1 MSFSEKLQKLR
12 HDAKMSQEQLADM
25 LDVTRQS
32 VSKWESGMTYP
43 EMDKLIEISRIF
55 NCTLDDLT
63 NDNIK
68 DISVTEKK
76 STSFNSIIDS
86 FLEIINKTVKM
97 VKSMNTKELIG
108 AIIRLIALA
117 IILNLFKYPFNS
129 VESSIRALIL
139 NLGET
144 KFTLTIAGLFD
155 FIIDIIYTG
164 LYIFTFFYIYKIAY
178 LDKYEF
184 IETKSETKKI
194 EIEKKEID
202 EKKEIKVVHEK
213 KNDFAI
219 FQFIGAIIIGFLRL
233 FLFFFSLPLV
243 FMVISL
249 FALFAISIYLLF
261 SGVLYLGGSLII
273 LSSASILI
281 VMLEV
286 LFTIIFDK
294 KISFKRVL
302 WTFLISV
309 VSLGLS
315 SGLFAMEIS
324 NTKYIDSEPN
334 ISKNVLNKEVDMAN
348 TLYIYND
355 AEKESEY
362 YHYYSNANIEYIED
376 NNLTNKIKL
385 EVKYIKD
392 YQTVNIIE
400 QDNKIIVQSEKD
412 NEITLVSILYNTF
425 INDLKNKEIHNY
437 NDIDAIEVKIYGNKD
452 NIAILKNNAKIESKR
467 LDENIEQEKN
477 NSLNSEIERL
487 NDIIENYN
495 WEIQEYRN
503 TIEELTQEKENLE
516 QEKRAVEQDFN
527 TYKSRVNSIINNE

>member
-76 STSFNSIIDS
+76 SNFNSIIDS

-108 AIIRLIALA
+108 AIIRLITLA
-117 IILNLFKYPFNS
+117 IILNLFRYPFNS
-129 VESSIRALIL
+129 IESSIRALIL

-202 EKKEIKVVHEK
+202 EKKEIKVIHEK

-249 FALFAISIYLLF
+249 FTLFAISIYLLF

-452 NIAILKNNAKIESKR
+452 NIAILKNNAKIESIR
-467 LDENIEQEKN
+467 LDENIEQDKN

-487 NDIIENYN
+487 NGIIENYN